1 MLVNILMIGGVVIG
15 GAAIPALLFAIFENE
30 AQLVSLAGL
39 LLGGLMVLAALY
51 LTPTPF
57 SPDYIMA
64 MRMLA
69 GLAATYFVFR
79 RR

>member
-1 MLVNILMIGGVVIG
+1 MIG
-15 GAAIPALLFAIFENE
+15 GAAIPALLFAVFEDG

-39 LLGGLMVLAALY
+39 LLGGLMILAALY

-69 GLAATYFVFR
+69 GFAAATFVFR

>member
-1 MLVNILMIGGVVIG
+1 V
-15 GAAIPALLFAIFENE
+15 FEDG
-30 AQLVSLAGL
+30 AQLVSLAAL

-69 GLAATYFVFR
+69 GFAAATFVFR

>member
-1 MLVNILMIGGVVIG
+1 MLVNVLMIGGVVMG
-15 GAAIPALLFAIFENE
+15 GAAIPALLFAVFENE
-30 AQLVSLAGL
+30 AQLVAIAGL
-39 LLGGLMVLAALY
+39 LLGGLMIMAALY

-69 GLAATYFVFR
+69 GFAAATFVFR

>member
-1 MLVNILMIGGVVIG
+1 MLVNVLMIGGVVIG
-15 GAAIPALLFAIFENE
+15 GAAIPALLFAVFEDGT
-30 AQLVSLAGL
+30 QLVSLAGL
-39 LLGGLMVLAALY
+39 LLGGLLVLAALY

-69 GLAATYFVFR
+69 GFAATYFVFR

>member
-1 MLVNILMIGGVVIG
+1 MLVNVLMIGGVVLG
-15 GAAIPALLFAIFENE
+15 GAAIPALLFAVFENE
-30 AQLVSLAGL
+30 AQLVSIVGL

-69 GLAATYFVFR
+69 GFAAATFVFR

>member
-1 MLVNILMIGGVVIG
+1 MLVNVLMIGGVVIG
-15 GAAIPALLFAIFENE
+15 GAAIPAL
-30 AQLVSLAGL
+30 
-39 LLGGLMVLAALY
+39 LAALY

-69 GLAATYFVFR
+69 GFAAATFVFR

>member
-1 MLVNILMIGGVVIG
+1 
-15 GAAIPALLFAIFENE
+15 
-30 AQLVSLAGL
+30 
-39 LLGGLMVLAALY
+39 MVMAALY

-69 GLAATYFVFR
+69 GVAATYFVFR

>member
-1 MLVNILMIGGVVIG
+1 MVG
-15 GAAIPALLFAIFENE
+15 GAASAALLFAAFETE
-30 AQLVSLAGL
+30 AQLVSIAARIPGR
-39 LLGGLMVLAALY
+39 LMELAALY

-69 GLAATYFVFR
+69 GFAAATFVFR